1 MLTAVGSE
9 EQLDA
14 SIVIDEETGEE
25 TSLVPVIGVLKSLS
39 EFSAYQERVTTVPL
53 ACPGTVTEP
62 SDEALTVLVRFVP
75 ELFKALKVEV
85 AAPPEQLPSV

>member
-25 TSLVPVIGVLKSLS
+25 TSLVPVMIW
-39 EFSAYQERVTTVPL
+39 
-53 ACPGTVTEP
+53 
-62 SDEALTVLVRFVP
+62 
-75 ELFKALKVEV
+75 
-85 AAPPEQLPSV
+85 